1 VFFELLNP
9 KLRPYLELE
18 FVSYERGEV
27 LQKED
32 QGIKADRVVF
42 NMTWLTQGMTWT
54 DTAKKR
60 WIKNFF
66 SSLEDHG
73 PHIEGTS
80 VKWVAEGGQ
89 FP

>member
-1 VFFELLNP
+1 
-9 KLRPYLELE
+9 
-18 FVSYERGEV
+18 V

-60 WIKNFF
+60 WIKN
-66 SSLEDHG
+66 
-73 PHIEGTS
+73 I
-80 VKWVAEGGQ
+80 